1 MFKILVDE
9 DMPRPTTGLLRS
21 LDIDATD
28 ARDVGLKGATDA
40 KIFEYAQKEGMI
52 IITRDREFG
61 NISEYPLGS
70 HCGIIVARFPYTFVR
85 QQILDVL
92 RKFFIDVEKSKLV
105 NNLTILEVGKYRIRT
120 A

>member
-1 MFKILVDE
+1 
-9 DMPRPTTGLLRS
+9 
-21 LDIDATD
+21 
-28 ARDVGLKGATDA
+28 
-40 KIFEYAQKEGMI
+40 MI

-61 NISEYPLGS
+61 NILMYPLGS
-70 HCGIIVARFPYTFVR
+70 HCGIIVARFPYTSVR
-85 QQILDVL
+85 QQILDAL